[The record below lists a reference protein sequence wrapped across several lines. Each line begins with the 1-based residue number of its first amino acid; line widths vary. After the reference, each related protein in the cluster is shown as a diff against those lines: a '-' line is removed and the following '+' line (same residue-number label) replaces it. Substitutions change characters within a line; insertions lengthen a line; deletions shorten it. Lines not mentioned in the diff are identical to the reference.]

1 MLKNNFSTL
10 AFQNEIMKR
19 TGKAK
24 KALLESAEIKKFQNR
39 KSKVGSPTYRELLV
53 ENKMVND
60 GNFLLDLSNKY
71 FAGSPERLKE
81 FKDTIVESIVLFNKL
96 HMEADI
102 QPRLISPALN
112 YDKAITESTKI
123 EIYKKH
129 FIADLTKNYSQ
140 PLLENKLFSKYEHE
154 TKLLLENVINAGV
167 TDIDIDSFSK
177 YALFES
183 VMFDALRNILL
194 PEYSRKEINYF
205 IESQSPEYFTMFEE
219 NARVLYQSL
228 NENIKKLTV
237 ALSPELYNESVG
249 INFMTDPSQGSDGIK
264 STTLNN
270 ISTDELGA
278 TDNVGPIGY
287 GKITT
292 VTIDPSQTVTEFQPI
307 LKTDEDGFG
316 LLDDAEDTNP
326 DESGGLDDKDPTN
339 ENDEVSDDVDDI
351 DDIDDVDGADTDA
364 TVDDDNDAANTADT
378 YTDDSD
384 DTLTFTDNNNNSTN
398 VPNQSITPDV
408 EIGKPY
414 TPDNLPAVDNQP
426 DDKGIVNIAEAM
438 KAVADAALSKDAT
451 NVDQTTFDLYNDQ
464 MMAEPEEYISVP
476 VEQSYTEESTRFN
489 YRNFAGAMGIIRPL
503 F

>member
-1 MLKNNFSTL
+1 
-10 AFQNEIMKR
+10 MKR

-60 GNFLLDLSNKY
+60 GNFLLDLGNKY
-71 FAGSPERLKE
+71 FAGSPKRLKE

-112 YDKAITESTKI
+112 YDKAIAESTKI

-129 FIADLTKNYSQ
+129 FITNLTKNYSQ

-183 VMFDALRNILL
+183 VMFDALRDILL

-219 NARVLYQSL
+219 NARTLYQSL

-237 ALSPELYNESVG
+237 AISPELYNESIG

-264 STTLNN
+264 ATTLNN
-270 ISTDELGA
+270 IDTDALGD
-278 TDNVGPIGY
+278 TDSVGPIGY
-287 GKITT
+287 GKITVVT
-292 VTIDPSQTVTEFQPI
+292 VEPSQTVTEFQPV

-316 LLDDAEDTNP
+316 LLDDAEDVNP
-326 DESGGLDDKDPTN
+326 DESGKFDDKDPTS
-339 ENDEVSDDVDDI
+339 EDDELTDDILDVDAI
-351 DDIDDVDGADTDA
+351 NDVDSEDG
-364 TVDDDNDAANTADT
+364 DNDAANTADT

-384 DTLTFTDNNNNSTN
+384 DTLTFVDNNNTSTN
-398 VPNQSITPDV
+398 VPNQSIAPEV

-414 TPDNLPAVDNQP
+414 TPANLPAVDNQP

-464 MMAEPEEYISVP
+464 AMAEPEEYISVP

>member
-24 KALLESAEIKKFQNR
+24 KALLESTEIKKFQNR

-71 FAGSPERLKE
+71 FAESPERLKE

-112 YDKAITESTKI
+112 YDKSITESTKL

-129 FIADLTKNYSQ
+129 FVAELTKNYSQ
-140 PLLENKLFSKYEHE
+140 PLLENKLFSKYEPE

-183 VMFDALRNILL
+183 VMFDALRDILL

-219 NARVLYQSL
+219 NAKALYQRL
-228 NENIKKLTV
+228 NENIKKITV

-249 INFMTDPSQGSDGIK
+249 INFMTDPKPGTDGIK
-264 STTLNN
+264 AATLNS
-270 ISTDELGA
+270 ITAEDLGD

-292 VTIDPSQTVTEFQPI
+292 VTIEPSQTVTEFQPI
-307 LKTDEDGFG
+307 LKTDDDGLG
-316 LLDDAEDTNP
+316 LMDDADGLKP
-326 DESGGLDDKDPTN
+326 DESGSLDDKDPMS
-339 ENDEVSDDVDDI
+339 EDDEVSNDFAMSAATNNDTDTITFDDDI
-351 DDIDDVDGADTDA
+351 
-364 TVDDDNDAANTADT
+364 
-378 YTDDSD
+378 
-384 DTLTFTDNNNNSTN
+384 NNSTN
-398 VPNQSITPDV
+398 EPNQSIAPDV

-414 TPDNLPAVDNQP
+414 TPDNLPAVGDQP
-426 DDKGIVNIAEAM
+426 DDKGIVNIADAM
-438 KAVADAALSKDAT
+438 KAVEDAAMSKDAT
-451 NVDQTTFDLYNDQ
+451 NVDQTTFDLYTDQ
-464 MMAEPEEYISVP
+464 MITAPEEYISVP
-476 VEQSYTEESTRFN
+476 VDQSYTEESTSFN